1 VKKLQATSYE
11 LRAQKLVARG

>member
-1 VKKLQATSYE
+1 VKKLQATSYK